1 LETHLNIRLA
11 RFHPGLA
18 PRNPRAKRARPKDTV
33 RIMERLGIRL
43 LFSAAAA
50 AAVATSVVAD
60 GTIVPLDANECAL
73 HVLNRLAFGPRPGD
87 AQRVVAMGV
96 TNWIEQQLHP
106 NRIADG
112 AVDARLMELP
122 TLHMSSAAL
131 VQQFEIPLLE
141 ARKQLKA
148 ERATDGGGA
157 GDGDTAGARA
167 TRISGLVP
175 PENRPRRIVEEMTEA
190 RLIRA
195 VSSER
200 QLNEVMVDF
209 WMNHFNVDAR
219 KGLDRIFIASF
230 ERDVIRPRIWGR
242 FEDLLLAT
250 AQSPAMLV
258 YLDNARSAADADHR
272 PPTPGRFRQGGK
284 GPTGLNE
291 NYARELLELHTLGV
305 DGGYTQTDVTEL
317 ARVLTGWSIAL
328 PRAADAPRAMNPAR
342 RPGRFAAPDAEP
354 GSFLFRERLHDVG
367 TKTVLGR
374 RFGPNGGMEEGEAA
388 IRMLAHHP
396 STAHHIAY
404 ELCRRLVADEP
415 PSSLVDRAAG
425 RFLATGGDLTETVR
439 VVVTSPEFFDPR
451 SYRAKV
457 KSPFEYAVSAVRA
470 AGGST
475 DGRGLGREVADMGE
489 PLYLCQPPTGYSDA
503 SAAWVNS
510 GALLARLNF
519 ALALTSGR
527 IPGTVVDGRAL
538 PLAGDMRAI
547 ETGAV
552 RLVGESVS
560 SDTVRTIAKRLDASA
575 DTDDVAASTELLAGL
590 LLGSPEFQRR

>member
-1 LETHLNIRLA
+1 MGI
-11 RFHPGLA
+11 
-18 PRNPRAKRARPKDTV
+18 PRN
-33 RIMERLGIRL
+33 
-43 LFSAAAA
+43 
-50 AAVATSVVAD
+50 AVAALVVAGILSTAASAD
-60 GTIVPLDANECAL
+60 DAPVRLNERERAL
-73 HVLNRLAFGPRPGD
+73 HALNRLAFGPRPGEVD
-87 AQRVVAMGV
+87 RVAAIGAA
-96 TNWIEQQLHP
+96 NWIERQLHP
-106 NRIADG
+106 DRIADA
-112 AVDARLMELP
+112 AVDAQLMELP
-122 TLHMSSAAL
+122 TLHMSGAAL
-131 VQQFEIPLLE
+131 VQQFEVPLLE
-141 ARKQLKA
+141 ARQQIRAGRTA
-148 ERATDGGGA
+148 ENAGGG
-157 GDGDTAGARA
+157 DSVGARA
-167 TRISGLVP
+167 ARLGELIP
-175 PENRPRRIVEEMTEA
+175 PESRPRRILEEMTRA

-195 VSSER
+195 VASER

-230 ERDVIRPRIWGR
+230 ERDTIRPRIWGR

-250 AQSPAMLV
+250 AKSPAMLV
-258 YLDNARSAADADHR
+258 YLDNARSAADAEHR
-272 PPTPGRFRQGGK
+272 PAALGRFRAAATAK

-305 DGGYTQTDVTEL
+305 DGGYTQQDVTEL

-328 PRAADAPRAMNPAR
+328 PRTADAPRAVS
-342 RPGRFAAPDAEP
+342 RPGRGGRLAEPEAEP

-367 TKTVLGR
+367 TKTVLGHR
-374 RFGPNGGMEEGEAA
+374 LGPYGGMDEGEAA
-388 IRMLAHHP
+388 IRLLARHP
-396 STAHHIAY
+396 ATARHLAD

-415 PSSLVDRAAG
+415 PPALVARVAA

-439 VVVTSPEFFDPR
+439 AIVTSPEFFDPP

-470 AGGST
+470 VGGST
-475 DGRGLGREVADMGE
+475 DGRALGREVADMGE

-503 SAAWVNS
+503 SDAWINS

-538 PLAGDMRAI
+538 PLAGGAGSI

-552 RLVGESVS
+552 RLVGASVS
-560 SDTVRTIAKRLDASA
+560 AETAKTIARRLDGPETGE
-575 DTDDVAASTELLAGL
+575 DAAAATELLAGL
-590 LLGSPEFQRR
+590 LLGSPDFQRQ